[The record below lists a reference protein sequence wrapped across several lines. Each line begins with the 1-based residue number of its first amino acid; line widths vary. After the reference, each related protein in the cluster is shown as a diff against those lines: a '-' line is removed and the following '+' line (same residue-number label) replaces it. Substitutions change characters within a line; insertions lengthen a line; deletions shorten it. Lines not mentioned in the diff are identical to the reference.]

1 MVCSL
6 SQTHKM
12 RELQD
17 EKEFIRF
24 LPDTIIVRFNIGAML
39 QRGFKRAGVC
49 RWKKPVGAEGQ

>member
-1 MVCSL
+1 
-6 SQTHKM
+6 M